1 MRAVTGVQE
10 VIWRQAEELIKTP
23 PSNQTE
29 FYLKL
34 REVNK
39 MLSQVIEYHDNCV
52 ALTDGK
58 RRLHKL
64 S

>member
-1 MRAVTGVQE
+1 MRPTTDIQQLL
-10 VIWRQAEELIKTP
+10 WRQAEELIKTP

-52 ALTDGK
+52 ALTK
-58 RRLHKL
+58 RKKQ
-64 S
+64 